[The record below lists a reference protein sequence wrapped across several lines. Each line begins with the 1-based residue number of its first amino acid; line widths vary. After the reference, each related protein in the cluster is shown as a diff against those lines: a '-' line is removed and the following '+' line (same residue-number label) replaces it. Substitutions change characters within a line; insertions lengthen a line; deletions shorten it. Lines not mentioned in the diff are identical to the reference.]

1 MDWNKISISIITQLE
16 VTMLASVVAGLKH
29 NVSNNRIYEKKT
41 DISIGKELLYNFTMI
56 CCIIINMKQVA
67 I

>member
-1 MDWNKISISIITQLE
+1 
-16 VTMLASVVAGLKH
+16 MLASVVAGLKH

-56 CCIIINMKQVA
+56 CCIIFNMKQVA